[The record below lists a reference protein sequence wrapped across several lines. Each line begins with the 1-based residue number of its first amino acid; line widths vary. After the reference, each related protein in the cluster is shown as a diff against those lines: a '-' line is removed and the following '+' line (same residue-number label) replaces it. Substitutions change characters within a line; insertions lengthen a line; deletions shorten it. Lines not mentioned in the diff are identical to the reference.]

1 MKELDSRLPILKV
14 FAKLI
19 SNEGKESQYEVFVT
33 DKDLDTYKTL
43 WKTPKDKDPSD
54 EKILK
59 DIQHAFLIERSTEYK
74 TFEKVQHY

>member
-19 SNEGKESQYEVFVT
+19 TNEGKESQYEVFVT

-59 DIQHAFLIERSTEYK
+59 DINKQDKKISQLLKKITK
-74 TFEKVQHY
+74 K